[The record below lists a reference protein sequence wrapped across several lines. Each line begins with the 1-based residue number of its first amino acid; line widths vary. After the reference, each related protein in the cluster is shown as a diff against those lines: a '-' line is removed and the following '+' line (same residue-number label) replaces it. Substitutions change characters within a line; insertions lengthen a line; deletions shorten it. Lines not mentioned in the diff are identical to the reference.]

1 MWEGA
6 APGLFPTLL
15 CPGFIVGKPAAAFP
29 LSQASSSFS
38 WCLSRKIA
46 EIPKTSEGVSVVLIH
61 QWHKNGKEGKWGERT
76 LGLSVW
82 KVIPLWVRRVSGLGT
97 DVRSEY
103 LNKIHGGQPAG
114 STSRRAAA
122 GPDLSGL
129 EGG

>member
-103 LNKIHGGQPAG
+103 LNKIHG
-114 STSRRAAA
+114 
-122 GPDLSGL
+122 
-129 EGG
+129 